1 MINRLSVSVL
11 LKSTFGFAA
20 AVIAI
25 MLAMGA
31 WNSWERL
38 RITSK
43 IVNNA
48 EASTHLFAALHNL
61 RVDRSSSFRDLNNEK
76 PVGLS
81 PLLRTTRAAEVA
93 AYEASLKSLKSV
105 EFPAGSTAVADLERS
120 IRKMIDLQKESEQA
134 LSVPKAQRR
143 AGIADEYFN
152 VANTTV
158 DQLDRLSTQMVH
170 AIKLQDAFVDQVMQL
185 KQLAWTMRENAGDA
199 AVFVSNALVGR
210 FAPDVMAQY
219 QASIA
224 RSKVALAAIED
235 FAVGL
240 PLPASFNEALQK
252 AKADYLGPDYAG
264 RQIAILK
271 ALTAGEKVNV
281 DPASWVPESVN
292 KLSVLLQVAE
302 ISLQAA
308 KDYATVQNTQ
318 AGRNLFL
325 QLGLLAVAI
334 AISVT
339 MMLMITRRITNPLV
353 MVQKVMV
360 QIAGGDFN
368 TALPKTDRK
377 DEIGLIISAANEM
390 VAQVSA
396 TISNIKMSAREVTN
410 ASSEIALAT
419 TDLSQ
424 RTEEQAA
431 SLEETSASMEE
442 ISATVRKNAENAQRA
457 QQSAL
462 STQKVADKGGAVAGQ
477 AVQAMARIEESSGKI
492 ADIIGVI
499 DEIARQTNLLA
510 LNAAVEAARAGE
522 AGRGFAVVATEVR
535 SLAQRSSQAA
545 KDIAELITN
554 SGSQVKE
561 GVELVNEAGNALN
574 EIVDSIREV
583 ASLVSDIA
591 TASAEQSQGLEEVG
605 KALAQMDEVTQRN
618 SALVEENAATAQTLE
633 QQAKS
638 MDEQV
643 AYFKTEEASVA
654 APRASGAV
662 SPRAPKPSK
671 APREKAAPARTAA

>member
-1 MINRLSVSVL
+1 MINRLSVSAL
-11 LKSTFGFAA
+11 LKSSFGVAA
-20 AVIAI
+20 AVVAVL
-25 MLAMGA
+25 LASGA
-31 WNSWERL
+31 WNSWDRL
-38 RITSK
+38 KITTK

-61 RVDRSSSFRDLNNEK
+61 RVDRSTTYRDLNNER
-76 PVGLS
+76 PIGLS
-81 PLLRTTRAAEVA
+81 PPLRSARAGEAA
-93 AYEASLKSLKSV
+93 AYEASLKALEAV
-105 EFPAGSTAVADLERS
+105 EFPRGSTAVADLERS
-120 IRKMIDLQKESEQA
+120 MRKMLELHKETEQA
-134 LSVPKAQRR
+134 LSLPKAQRR
-143 AGIADEYFN
+143 PGLTEEFYN

-158 DQLDRLSTQMVH
+158 DQLDRMSSQMVQS
-170 AIKLQDAFVDQVMQL
+170 IKLQDAFIDQVMQL
-185 KQLAWTMRENAGDA
+185 KQLAWTARDNAGDA
-199 AVFVSNALVGR
+199 AVLVTNALVGR
-210 FAPDVMAQY
+210 FSPEVLTQY
-219 QASIA
+219 HTSIA
-224 RSKVALAAIED
+224 KSKVALAALEE
-235 FAVGL
+235 FAAGL
-240 PLPASFNEALQK
+240 PLPKLFNDTLQK
-252 AKADYLGPDYAG
+252 AKADYLAPEFAG
-264 RQIAILK
+264 RQIEILK
-271 ALTAGEKVNV
+271 AVSAGQKPNV
-281 DPASWVPESVN
+281 DPATWVPESVK
-292 KLSVLLQVAE
+292 KLSSLLRVAE

-308 KDYATVQNTQ
+308 KEYAIEQNARAQ
-318 AGRNLFL
+318 RNLFL
-325 QLGLLAVAI
+325 QLGVLALAI

-353 MVQKVMV
+353 MVQQVMM
-360 QIAGGDFN
+360 QIAGGNFN
-368 TALPKTDRK
+368 VAVPKTDRK
-377 DEIGLIISAANEM
+377 DEIGQIISAAGEM
-390 VAQVSA
+390 VGQVSA
-396 TISNIKMSAREVTN
+396 TISNIKASAREVTN

-431 SLEETSASMEE
+431 SLEETTASMEE

-561 GVELVNEAGNALN
+561 GVGLVNEAGNALN
-574 EIVDSIREV
+574 EVVESIREV
-583 ASLVSDIA
+583 AALVSDIA
-591 TASAEQSQGLEEVG
+591 VASAEQAQGLEEVG

-633 QQAKS
+633 EQAKA

-643 AYFKTEEASVA
+643 AYFRTEEIAD
-654 APRASGAV
+654 
-662 SPRAPKPSK
+662 
-671 APREKAAPARTAA
+671 APAVRTASPSRAAAAEKPELERTAAAA

>member
-11 LKSTFGFAA
+11 LKSTFGLAA
-20 AVIAI
+20 AIIAV
-25 MLAMGA
+25 MLATGA
-31 WNSWERL
+31 WSSWDRL
-38 RITSK
+38 KITSK
-43 IVNNA
+43 IVDNA

-76 PVGLS
+76 PIGLS

-93 AYEASLKSLKSV
+93 AYDASLKALKAV

-120 IRKMIDLQKESEQA
+120 IRKMIELQKESEQA

-143 AGIADEYFN
+143 AGIADEYFQ

-158 DQLDRLSTQMVH
+158 DQLDRLSTEMVQ
-170 AIKLQDAFVDQVMQL
+170 AIKLKDAFVDQVMQL

-210 FAPDVMAQY
+210 FAPDVLSQY
-219 QASIA
+219 QVSIGK
-224 RSKVALAAIED
+224 SKVALATIED
-235 FAVGL
+235 FAAGL
-240 PLPASFNEALQK
+240 PLPARFNETLQK
-252 AKADYLGPDYAG
+252 AKADYLGPDYAA
-264 RQIAILK
+264 RQIAVLK
-271 ALTAGEKVNV
+271 AVLAGEKVNV
-281 DPASWVPESVN
+281 DPSSWVPESVA

-308 KDYATVQNTQ
+308 KDYATDQNAQ
-318 AGRNLFL
+318 ARRNLFI

-334 AISVT
+334 AVSVS
-339 MMLMITRRITNPLV
+339 MMLMITRRIANPLV

-368 TALPKTDRK
+368 VALPKTDRK
-377 DEIGLIISAANEM
+377 DEIGQIITAANEM
-390 VAQVSA
+390 VGQVSA
-396 TISNIKMSAREVTN
+396 TIANIKASAREVTN

-462 STQKVADKGGAVAGQ
+462 GTQKVADRGGAVAGK

-561 GVELVNEAGNALN
+561 GVELVNQAGNALN

-583 ASLVSDIA
+583 AALVSDIA
-591 TASAEQSQGLEEVG
+591 TASVEQAQGLEEVG

-643 AYFKTEEASVA
+643 AYFKTEETSAA
-654 APRASGAV
+654 APRASN
-662 SPRAPKPSK
+662 
-671 APREKAAPARTAA
+671 AAPARTPKAKPQAMPARTAA